1 MSELNLVEHKK
12 STNTTPPPRL
22 LPVLQKVKTV
32 YILWY
37 QFYQTLPKLHR
48 HSLGQRIDVLFVE
61 IIESISV
68 ASFLI
73 KGEKLP
79 YVRIAI
85 RKMDTLRLLL
95 MVLWE
100 TKSIDNKKYIA
111 LSLQLDEI
119 GKMLGGWN
127 GQLSKQNSPAE

>member
-1 MSELNLVEHKK
+1 MR
-12 STNTTPPPRL
+12 PPPRL

-37 QFYQTLPKLHR
+37 QYYQTLPKLHR
-48 HSLGQRIDVLFVE
+48 HSLGQRVDTLFVE

-68 ASFLI
+68 ASFLV
-73 KGEKLP
+73 KQEKLP

-111 LSLQLDEI
+111 LSVQLDEI
-119 GKMLGGWN
+119 GKMLGGWKR
-127 GQLSKQNSPAE
+127 QLVNKTPAK